1 MITTTLDGIA
11 GRMTEETLGVVRGT
25 AMWTRRITK
34 NSMGGIRNMHADSMA
49 DFDEGLNAAKE
60 QATRSLEAQAAKL
73 GADAVV
79 GLRLEVAEMSNGAF
93 CISATGTAVKTAKL
107 PQSVPLPPP
116 APEADPFSQTADD
129 FAFDMD
135 LGVALY
141 ATRASFEG
149 SRMRH

>member
-1 MITTTLDGIA
+1 MITTTLDGVA

-34 NSMGGIRNMHADSMA
+34 TSMGGIRHMHANTMA

-60 QATRSLEAQAAKL
+60 TATKALEAQGAKL
-73 GADAVV
+73 GADAIV
-79 GLRLEVAEMSNGAF
+79 GLRLEVAEMSSGVF
-93 CISATGTAVKTAKL
+93 CINATGTAVKTSKL

-116 APEADPFSQTADD
+116 APEVDPFSQPADD
-129 FAFDMD
+129 FEFDMG

-141 ATRASFEG
+141 AARASYEG
-149 SRMRH
+149 SVLRH